1 MCIICIEWEKE
12 RMTSR
17 EAMRAMG
24 ESITSKT
31 DPETLEHLQE
41 LSDRILK
48 KEIPTLDEDTQRA
61 AEEEFIRNDVGDE

>member
-1 MCIICIEWEKE
+1 
-12 RMTSR
+12 MTSR